1 LTSSATVWG
10 HTIGSLN
17 FSVRAAILLGTVS
30 AIGSTPAL
38 AELQVRGSP
47 EAVRIEAQDAP
58 VEDILA
64 ALSRAF
70 GMDYRLSINV
80 DKRLSGTY
88 AGSLP
93 RVLTRILDGYNFIL
107 KTNNGSFTVTVVG
120 IPYPAGTFPTL
131 PASSSAQVVRHPV
144 EAAPAA
150 QPARVADVAPPAGS
164 TSTAMSSHAI
174 EVAQAPSLPAPALPA
189 TGAAPA
195 PVPELKPS
203 VGAPAP
209 APLAGGSAPAPAPE
223 PGQYSGTAAPG
234 AGPTPAPSMPLRG
247 QAQCPVGNC

>member
-1 LTSSATVWG
+1 MTSSATVWG

-17 FSVRAAILLGTVS
+17 FSVRAAILLGTAS

-70 GMDYRLSINV
+70 GMDYQLSINV
-80 DKRLSGTY
+80 DKRLSGAY
-88 AGSLP
+88 VGSLP

-120 IPYPAGTFPTL
+120 IPYPAGTFPML
-131 PASSSAQVVRHPV
+131 PASSSAQVVRQPV
-144 EAAPAA
+144 AAPAA
-150 QPARVADVAPPAGS
+150 QPARAADVAPPAGS
-164 TSTAMSSHAI
+164 ASTAMSSHAI
-174 EVAQAPSLPAPALPA
+174 EVAEGPSPPKPALPA

-195 PVPELKPS
+195 PVPELRPS

-209 APLAGGSAPAPAPE
+209 APPAGGLAPAPAPE

-234 AGPTPAPSMPLRG
+234 AGPTPPPSMPLRG
-247 QAQCPVGNC
+247 QAQCPAGNC